1 MVMLASHNRFTSPV
15 HVDAHIVSVVDLVTS
30 LLASTVTIRVGRDF
44 YRMVESQQLVVQ
56 SAPLSYAGMYIYFV
70 TSPRGRFNLQ
80 PGCLTM
86 LRGGAAAEQVVV
98 TRCCSAQRRAWC
110 SAASRRRWS
119 RLLPPWSSPPPPARR
134 GASSSSLKLLFL
146 FRLQIKILR
155 SDLFFRICS
164 LLLSVTSLSRF
175 FFFFL

>member
-1 MVMLASHNRFTSPV
+1 MLASHNRFTSPV

-80 PGCLTM
+80 PGYLTM
-86 LRGGAAAEQVVV
+86 LRGGVATEQVVV
-98 TRCCSAQRRAWC
+98 TLLLLGAAACLVQRRLKAPVV
-110 SAASRRRWS
+110 SPLASVVIS
-119 RLLPPWSSPPPPARR
+119 TSSGTPGRLII
-134 GASSSSLKLLFL
+134 F
-146 FRLQIKILR
+146 IKTVI
-155 SDLFFRICS
+155 
-164 LLLSVTSLSRF
+164 SVPTSNQNIAF
-175 FFFFL
+175 